1 MERWNDVYHSK
12 VYERTTSN
20 YRVITVT
27 GEGELS
33 VRPNYAELQIEIVT
47 ENVDIAVAQA
57 ENATLTNRVIQS
69 LLQLGIAREDIQ
81 TAFFNIN
88 PQYDYIEGKQT
99 FRGYEV
105 RNAVSVTVRDI
116 NKVGLVID
124 TAIKNG
130 ANRISSLQFKIEDE
144 NIYYGKA
151 LGLAIQNAN
160 SKVLAIA
167 TSLGLAY
174 YPQPIE
180 IIEES
185 TGGEMFLKVAT
196 FSQEATSTP
205 IEPGLI
211 TISARV
217 QVKYQ
222 Y

>member
-1 MERWNDVYHSK
+1 MYQPK
-12 VYERTTSN
+12 VYERVTSN
-20 YRVITVT
+20 FRVITVT
-27 GEGELS
+27 GDGELA
-33 VRPNYAELQIEIVT
+33 VKPDYAEIQIEIVT
-47 ENVDIAVAQA
+47 QNVEISVAQT
-57 ENATLTNRVIQS
+57 ENAELTNRVIQA

-81 TAFFNIN
+81 TAFFNVS

-105 RNAVSVTVRDI
+105 RNAISVKVRNI
-116 NKVGLVID
+116 NRVGLVID

-144 NIYYGKA
+144 SVYYGKA

-160 SKVLAIA
+160 AKVLAIA
-167 TSLGLAY
+167 TSLGLTY
-174 YPQPIE
+174 HPQPIE

-185 TGGEMFLKVAT
+185 TGGEMFLKVAS
-196 FSQEATSTP
+196 FSQEAVSTP

-211 TISARV
+211 TISARL